1 MKKRLLN
8 EETTRRFMK
17 LANLSGLSESFVTE
31 TETELEE
38 AMHEDELEEA
48 MHEDEMEEDMY
59 EGAHEDAEEPMDD
72 MPMDDEPEMDMDD
85 EPEMDMEPEPEM
97 DMGDDAPAGDLD
109 ASAVIN
115 AVAQATL
122 DALKGQGLVSDETTV
137 AVDDADGDD
146 PMPEP
151 EMDMDMDMEPEMDAD
166 DDADLMETTE
176 DTLEETTDETLE
188 ETTETVEEQDELTE
202 EDAFVAEVVRRV
214 AERILAANKNNS

>member
-17 LANLSGLSESFVTE
+17 LANIGGLSESFVTE

-38 AMHEDELEEA
+38 TETLEETY
-48 MHEDEMEEDMY
+48 MEE
-59 EGAHEDAEEPMDD
+59 E
-72 MPMDDEPEMDMDD
+72 
-85 EPEMDMEPEPEM
+85 EPEPEM
-97 DMGDDAPAGDLD
+97 DMGDELPAEEPEMDLGMDDELPAEEPEPEMDMDMGDEAPAGDLD

-137 AVDDADGDD
+137 AVDDADGEE

-151 EMDMDMDMEPEMDAD
+151 EMDMGGEEPAMDDEAPIEDEEEMMEQTDS
-166 DDADLMETTE
+166 
-176 DTLEETTDETLE
+176 LEED
-188 ETTETVEEQDELTE
+188 
-202 EDAFVAEVVRRV
+202 DAFVSEIVRRV
-214 AERILAANKNNS
+214 AERILAAKKTKA

>member
-17 LANLSGLSESFVTE
+17 LANIGGLSESFVTE

-38 AMHEDELEEA
+38 AMHEDEVEETY
-48 MHEDEMEEDMY
+48 MEEEEPEMEMDDELP
-59 EGAHEDAEEPMDD
+59 AEEPEMG
-72 MPMDDEPEMDMDD
+72 MGMDDELPAE
-85 EPEMDMEPEPEM
+85 EPEPEM
-97 DMGDDAPAGDLD
+97 DMDMGDEAPAGDLD

-137 AVDDADGDD
+137 AVDDADGEE

-151 EMDMDMDMEPEMDAD
+151 EMDMDMEPEIAMDDEEPAMD
-166 DDADLMETTE
+166 DEAPMEGEEEMMEQTDALEEETV
-176 DTLEETTDETLE
+176 EETTDTSANLE
-188 ETTETVEEQDELTE
+188 ED
-202 EDAFVAEVVRRV
+202 DAFVSEIVRRV